1 MKILSRRQCLL
12 CVVRFLAQWAWLESV
27 CVHDHS
33 SALTSGIVLSFH
45 QMENMKIP
53 EVSSSTLIDSSCKKN
68 SNLCIDIIAECTQK
82 HSERNHII
90 SQSFLEHKGFPIQLG
105 VLPVAE
111 SSIMQNGESKISS
124 YWLCRIIIDGALF
137 QFSKAIWNMKNYFSI
152 LAKTMRDDVK
162 MYSSFSLILKANVLW
177 LRFAPKRMEIKWWSA
192 FHESFGKLAKRSLFD
207 NFVCISKPQF
217 LLSRPCRCDG
227 FHLYSW
233 FSPQQRSKRLQ
244 PRPRQDLKGIA
255 CILWCKLS
263 RETLSPPGTV
273 ETEFTAWRENL
284 FWDNFRQSTALFFHV
299 AAVTMNL
306 IKSSSQTILHH
317 PKALHNHSI
326 SLCHVRQRHR
336 GSILLRKL
344 GGNVNNHH
352 CTAHGSGRV

>member
-53 EVSSSTLIDSSCKKN
+53 KESSSTLIYSSCKKN
-68 SNLCIDIIAECTQK
+68 SNLYIDIIAECTQK

-90 SQSFLEHKGFPIQLG
+90 SQSFLEKKGFPIQLG

-137 QFSKAIWNMKNYFSI
+137 QFSKAIWNMRNYFSI

-217 LLSRPCRCDG
+217 LLPRPCRWLSSL
-227 FHLYSW
+227 FMIHPTTAIKATTAETRS
-233 FSPQQRSKRLQ
+233 QRDRVYTLMQTVKGNTFPTGHRWDWIY
-244 PRPRQDLKGIA
+244 RLKGKSVLRQFSSVNSFVLP
-255 CILWCKLS
+255 CRCS
-263 RETLSPPGTV
+263 NH
-273 ETEFTAWRENL
+273 EFN
-284 FWDNFRQSTALFFHV
+284 
-299 AAVTMNL
+299 
-306 IKSSSQTILHH
+306 
-317 PKALHNHSI
+317 
-326 SLCHVRQRHR
+326 
-336 GSILLRKL
+336 
-344 GGNVNNHH
+344 
-352 CTAHGSGRV
+352 